1 MLTCVS
7 LLTAALAEQSAVMS
21 ITAACLAPVL
31 HRLDIG
37 VGELTRPCDCYASF
51 QETVV
56 PRLICHVHSGAPP
69 AVHPNHTCGV
79 LLMLLLVLDSMP
91 GNRTTLEAVDWMV
104 VLLQGV
110 LSNTGKSISKM
121 PQVWFGW
128 TASGAPLCMWL
139 VSLGTITLLKAL

>member
-1 MLTCVS
+1 MS

-21 ITAACLAPVL
+21 ITAACSAPVL

-56 PRLICHVHSGAPP
+56 PRPICHVHSGAPP

-79 LLMLLLVLDSMP
+79 LLMLLPVLDSMP
-91 GNRTTLEAVDWMV
+91 GNRTTPEAVDWMLV
-104 VLLQGV
+104 PWHCGIVSSKSTPGKACHASHVCLPCIQAARGSLLMHVL
-110 LSNTGKSISKM
+110 ICFM
-121 PQVWFGW
+121 RC
-128 TASGAPLCMWL
+128 A
-139 VSLGTITLLKAL
+139 